1 MKIGPKEEM
10 NTSVDVKNRTNATSP
25 NQKVDLNMTA
35 PLNSEQLK
43 AGRKIVNEFVGA
55 NINPTKVRG
64 ESSEQRPCSGRTMS
78 EALAVHLL
86 IAIAGCSGNMECKYV
101 NICIHT

>member
-1 MKIGPKEEM
+1 
-10 NTSVDVKNRTNATSP
+10 
-25 NQKVDLNMTA
+25 MTA

-64 ESSEQRPCSGRTMS
+64 DS
-78 EALAVHLL
+78 
-86 IAIAGCSGNMECKYV
+86 V
-101 NICIHT
+101 NYNTIQADSRQQ

>member
-1 MKIGPKEEM
+1 MKIGPGKEEM
-10 NTSVDVKNRTNATSP
+10 NTTVDAKNRTNVTSP

-43 AGRKIVNEFVGA
+43 QGRKIVNEFVGA

-64 ESSEQRPCSGRTMS
+64 DS
-78 EALAVHLL
+78 
-86 IAIAGCSGNMECKYV
+86 V
-101 NICIHT
+101 NYNTIQADSR